1 MDFKH
6 FWNTKSRSLFQEEL
20 ATAEQESVKEII
32 HGTNDVVIFP
42 GRVQPPHLGHAQL
55 ISKMKLD
62 YPLAT
67 PYIILIKGDNTSKDL
82 FRNPFS
88 EKEQIEM
95 LRKVTPGIDVATWK
109 SADLVEIIKKFGEQ
123 GLNVRAVY
131 AGPDRAQNYITQL
144 QQAGYPGV
152 DVVGIDERFFPSSP
166 LSDKYASRELSATL
180 VREILLNNDYVDFQ
194 KVTSGF
200 NETDFKL
207 MQDTVRKGREKMLE
221 AKEVADAKKDV
232 ARIQKNLDA
241 HLKTVTDGTD
251 AVKEQNYQAQKS
263 QIETELIT
271 AKKKAKME

>member
-1 MDFKH
+1 
-6 FWNTKSRSLFQEEL
+6 
-20 ATAEQESVKEII
+20 
-32 HGTNDVVIFP
+32 
-42 GRVQPPHLGHAQL
+42 
-55 ISKMKLD
+55 
-62 YPLAT
+62 
-67 PYIILIKGDNTSKDL
+67 
-82 FRNPFS
+82 
-88 EKEQIEM
+88 M
-95 LRKVTPGIDVATWK
+95 LRKVTPGIDVETWK

-131 AGPDRAQNYITQL
+131 AGPDRATNYVTQL

-166 LSDKYASRELSATL
+166 LSEKYAGRELSATL

-232 ARIQKNLDA
+232 ERIQKRLDA
-241 HLKTVTDGTD
+241 HLKTVTDGSD
-251 AVKEQNYQAQKS
+251 AVKEQNYQDQKS
-263 QIETELIT
+263 QIETELIA